1 MQTIWNISNWSEQFE
16 QKKMK
21 KWLMNYKVWK
31 NVKSIAC
38 GTPTQR
44 ARIGEH
50 TAERGNAS
58 TVWKKKTKTHRLF
71 QKILHFQCKIKEFQA
86 WHEIPEDLIINF
98 AQTSLPYD
106 FTGKRT
112 YHIQGTSRKRK
123 KKQITGTFSITIS
136 GEFLP
141 MQLIYHRTTDHYLLE
156 GVEITVTYTANRW
169 SDDSKAIQYL

>member
-1 MQTIWNISNWSEQFE
+1 M
-16 QKKMK
+16 
-21 KWLMNYKVWK
+21 
-31 NVKSIAC
+31 
-38 GTPTQR
+38 
-44 ARIGEH
+44 
-50 TAERGNAS
+50 
-58 TVWKKKTKTHRLF
+58 HRLL
-71 QKILHFQCKIKEFQA
+71 QKILHFQRKIKEFQA

-112 YHIQGTSRKRK
+112 CHIQGTSRKRK

-141 MQLIYHRTTDHYLLE
+141 MQLIYHRTTDHYSLE

-169 SDDSKAIQYL
+169 SDDSKAIQYLQMVLFTYVEKRKVEFKLPEDQKAMLIFERPKFSKAKSPINLQFLLKRIIA